1 MMPSLWQIQRTSL
14 ALIALAGIL
23 LLVAGAPAAGL
34 GCVIGGGVMVAN
46 LFILILLGRFLSS
59 AAAGGTGPT
68 LGAVAIP
75 LKMLLIAGL
84 VYMVLAR
91 TGIDAVGFAIGVS
104 TQLVAIVLET
114 FRASRPAGGEGG

>member
-1 MMPSLWQIQRTSL
+1 MPSLWQIQRTSL

-114 FRASRPAGGEGG
+114 FRASRPAGREGG